1 MNILKFVQPIRDRE
15 KIENMKMELL
25 KTGYRNYLLFVV
37 GINTGLRISDI
48 LRLTVLDVKNKS
60 HIITNEQKTGKTK
73 RFLINSQL
81 RLELDK
87 YVYDMYYYDFL
98 FQSNKV
104 RNKPIN
110 RQQAYKILNDAASKI
125 GLSEIGTHS
134 LRKTFGYWHYQQ
146 YKDIALLQELF
157 NHSSPSITLRYIGIN
172 QDIMDKTIENFY
184 L

>member
-1 MNILKFVQPIRDRE
+1 MNK
-15 KIENMKMELL
+15 
-25 KTGYRNYLLFVV
+25 
-37 GINTGLRISDI
+37 
-48 LRLTVLDVKNKS
+48 
-60 HIITNEQKTGKTK
+60 KTGKTK